1 MLLTR
6 RQMMI
11 GISAALIARPNA
23 VFAAER
29 PASASDRLA
38 AVEFG
43 VGGRLGVAALATGS
57 GQRIDF
63 RSDHRWPMCSTFKLL
78 LAGAVLAKVDA
89 GQERLDRQIAFG
101 KDDLQEYGPIVKNN
115 LAVGKMTIRDL
126 CDAAIRWSD
135 NAAANLLLATIGG
148 PEGVNQFTRSM
159 DDHVTHLDRIEP
171 FLNVV
176 PPGDAR
182 DTTSPAAMLLDM
194 KMLLLH
200 DRLQP
205 ASRDLLI
212 DWLVRCETGNERLR
226 AGLPSD
232 WRVGDKTG
240 TWSGGSSNDVAMVWP
255 PGRSP
260 LLITA
265 YLANSPASQADQNKA
280 LAEVARIV
288 ADELVSRA

>member
-1 MLLTR
+1 MNFSR
-6 RQMMI
+6 RQMMM
-11 GISAALIARPNA
+11 GATAALIARPTLASGSA
-23 VFAAER
+23 V
-29 PASASDRLA
+29 DRLA

-43 VGGRLGVAALATGS
+43 IGGRLGVAALATGT
-57 GQRIDF
+57 GQRVDF

-89 GQERLDRQIAFG
+89 GQEQLDRAIAFG
-101 KDDLQEYGPIVKNN
+101 KDDLQDYAPAVKKN
-115 LAVGKMTIRDL
+115 LGLGKMSVRDL
-126 CDAAIRWSD
+126 CEAAIRWSD
-135 NAAANLLLATIGG
+135 NSAANLLLSTIGG
-148 PEGVNQFTRSM
+148 PEEVNSFTRSM

-200 DRLQP
+200 DRLLP
-205 ASRDLLI
+205 ASRQLLI
-212 DWLVRCETGNERLR
+212 DWLVACETGKERLR
-226 AGLPSD
+226 AGMPAG

-240 TWSGGSSNDVAMVWP
+240 TWSGGSSNDVAVVWP
-255 PGRSP
+255 PGRDP

-265 YLANSPASQADQNKA
+265 YLANSSASQAEQNKA
-280 LAEVARIV
+280 LAEVAKIV
-288 ADELVSRA
+288 ADELISRA